1 MKKTGPIK
9 RVVNRVKEIAG
20 NRKSRRNLST
30 PLAPSTQSRPM
41 TITNPVPSITISKPA
56 LPAIGRIKPR
66 PETGRDTPLPQ
77 SVDAN
82 FSRGDIKDGMKREM
96 GAGFYINPDGTRSH
110 KPSLQSAPSTTKK
123 NEGGSFRRL

>member
-66 PETGRDTPLPQ
+66 PETGRDTPLPK
-77 SVDAN
+77 SVDAK
-82 FSRGDIKDGMKREM
+82 FSRGDLKDAKREM
-96 GAGFYINPDGTRSH
+96 GAGFYINADGTRSQT
-110 KPSLQSAPSTTKK
+110 PSLKSAPSTTRK
-123 NEGGSFRRL
+123 NEGGSFKRL